1 MNMCIYTH
9 CISEIRYCKNISV
22 ESIRAI
28 KRSKLAVT
36 CYELKILAKSFCREK
51 FYLDLILALF
61 QEAPSHHFNVAIDVV
76 AQMHK
81 YSLSTQV
88 S

>member
-1 MNMCIYTH
+1 MCIYTH

-36 CYELKILAKSFCREK
+36 CYELKILAKSFCRE
-51 FYLDLILALF
+51 
-61 QEAPSHHFNVAIDVV
+61 
-76 AQMHK
+76 
-81 YSLSTQV
+81 
-88 S
+88 